1 METLYELRLR
11 GGKWYVGTTAKPV
24 EQRVAEHAARNGQGA
39 LWTQLHGVVCLEKS
53 QRVDTPCKT
62 GEETRRTAEL
72 MMIYGV
78 QNVRG
83 GPWTATRPFTTD
95 DLGEL
100 VRGLGHSLGL
110 DYADV
115 KELVEPQ
122 LQPSRSRD
130 RATPSRPAHARHNSF
145 SPVVSPPKRSRTDA
159 GPQYGSFRQPYSRR
173 ENWSGHSLG
182 LDYADV
188 GGLVEPQLQPSRSR
202 DRATPSRPAHARH
215 NSFSPVVVSPPKRWR
230 TDAGPQ
236 YGSFRQPYS
245 RRENWSPDHS
255 CSSTDSSRSS
265 SDSSSS
271 SSDSSSSSSDL
282 SSSSSDLSSFSSG
295 EWDAP

>member
-145 SPVVSPPKRSRTDA
+145 SPVV
-159 GPQYGSFRQPYSRR
+159 
-173 ENWSGHSLG
+173 
-182 LDYADV
+182 
-188 GGLVEPQLQPSRSR
+188 
-202 DRATPSRPAHARH
+202 
-215 NSFSPVVVSPPKRWR
+215 VSPPKRWR